1 MTTALR
7 EPHTSER
14 CVSEA
19 STTRTPGPHIEL
31 DRHDISFRNVARDRV
46 SIQVVLWHRGGSMSQ
61 PTTAVLQAALFG
73 AFVPWQPLTTVLV
86 PALGP
91 GQAFRFRVEAGREA
105 PTPVGEPERVSP
117 PQFLTA
123 LVSTGR
129 TREASISSAWG
140 RLGRL
145 FSRRRRRQQARAETE
160 ATGRLALPTDLFDL
174 MGRSNPYWA
183 GNLNVFVGG
192 KPVERHL
199 AQALRIYPGRVNL
212 AMFIV
217 GSGRDAY
224 SFCLYREDARWDATL
239 FDITGGESLV
249 LDLRN
254 REPVPCR
261 QWIEVN
267 SMRLMMLAVRPPE
280 TCRQGK
286 VQVHVDQRSTGQ
298 TAIVEFSLDPAA
310 AGPGCYV
317 V

>member
-1 MTTALR
+1 L
-7 EPHTSER
+7 
-14 CVSEA
+14 
-19 STTRTPGPHIEL
+19 
-31 DRHDISFRNVARDRV
+31 DRV
-46 SIQVVLWHRGGSMSQ
+46 SIQVVFWNRSVTTSQ
-61 PTTAVLQAALFG
+61 PTTGVLQVAPFG
-73 AFVPWQPLTTVLV
+73 AFVPWQPLTTVRV

-91 GQAFRFRVEAGREA
+91 GQAFQFRTEAARET
-105 PTPVGEPERVSP
+105 PTPLGKPERVSP
-117 PQFLTA
+117 PQFLAA
-123 LVSTGR
+123 LVSGPR
-129 TREASISSAWG
+129 KAPASSAGGLW
-140 RLGRL
+140 GRL
-145 FSRRRRRQQARAETE
+145 FSRRTRRQQAHAG
-160 ATGRLALPTDLFDL
+160 TGTTVQLALPADLFDL
-174 MGRSNPYWA
+174 MGRTNPYWA

-224 SFCLYREDARWDATL
+224 SFRLYSEGASWDATL

-254 REPVPCR
+254 RQPVPCR
-261 QWIEVN
+261 QWIDVN
-267 SMRLMMLAVRPPE
+267 SMRLMMLAIRPPE
-280 TCRQGK
+280 SCRQGR